1 MGVGWD
7 QACFRLKPVEIDW
20 VISILL
26 RRLWLILVCALLAA
40 VMASA
45 VVCVPPAYEATAVL
59 LVESQ
64 HGANSSVYN
73 DLIAGERLALTYGQL
88 LKSQV
93 VLAQAIERL
102 NLPESPSS
110 LAKRVKVET
119 VANTQ
124 LIRITATDSEAV
136 QPR

>member
-1 MGVGWD
+1 MF
-7 QACFRLKPVEIDW
+7 QTEPVEIDW

-45 VVCVPPAYEATAVL
+45 VVCGSACL
-59 LVESQ
+59 RSD
-64 HGANSSVYN
+64 G
-73 DLIAGERLALTYGQL
+73 RLACRIAARREFERVQRSHRRGTACADLWPIAE
-88 LKSQV
+88 KPV